1 MPNIYLNVIR
11 KVGVTFVT
19 GAFCVGAAHAQWDT
33 YQSPQPSFF
42 ERFVLPAVG
51 AGVGGIFGNLIVTV
65 GSKLVSAVANKLEQ
79 GSTSTSAQQPVQ
91 YNVPANAISTTSAVY
106 IPPPPPITSQVGMV
120 TGVMYA
126 IDRLGPDYSVRET
139 ISPQKGVSPVF
150 QSREKFAIRYTSNLP
165 GVVVI
170 TNVDAI
176 QKTSYL
182 GTFVVQPGAEMRFPQ
197 QRDKAMVLD
206 DTTGLETYQMYFM
219 ACLPTQM
226 LNQPDVA
233 ALRGQIPDCG
243 STAQAEQSVLYAQK
257 GRRAKG
263 TYNEVMQQPDGSR
276 NVVLSAAPYEKGDV
290 TTTTFTINHVPAANV
305 SNQQQWQTPPAA
317 QQQNVTGQL

>member
-1 MPNIYLNVIR
+1 MPSINSAVVR
-11 KVGVTFVT
+11 KVGVAVVA
-19 GAFCVGAAHAQWDT
+19 GALVAGTTHAQWEM
-33 YQSPQPSFF
+33 YQTPQPSFF
-42 ERFVLPAVG
+42 ERYILPAVG
-51 AGVGGIFGNLIVTV
+51 AGVGGIFGNLIVAV
-65 GSKLVSAVANKLEQ
+65 GSKLISAVTNRLEQ
-79 GSTSTSAQQPVQ
+79 GANPSAVQAPPQ
-91 YNVPANAISTTSAVY
+91 YNLPANAVQATNAVY
-106 IPPPPPITSQVGMV
+106 IPPPPPVPSQVGMV

-139 ISPQKGVSPVF
+139 IIPQLGVSPVF

-170 TNVDAI
+170 MNVDSI

-197 QRDKAMVLD
+197 QRDKGMVLD
-206 DTTGLETYQMYFM
+206 DITGLETYQMLFM

-243 STAQAEQSVLYAQK
+243 STSQAEQNVLYAQK

-263 TYNEVMQQPDGSR
+263 TYNEVMQQPDGTR

-290 TTTTFTINHVPAANV
+290 TTTTFTINHVPAGGQ
-305 SNQQQWQTPPAA
+305 SNQQWQATPQV
-317 QQQNVTGQL
+317 QQQSVSGQL